1 MQSVNE
7 NDTPVIGKHIL
18 STLTIGM
25 YQDPRMIYR
34 EYIQNSADQID
45 MLSADE
51 RRDNIRQT
59 IVIDIDERKR
69 IVEITDRATGI
80 PRKDFRKRL
89 LNVADSQKDPSK
101 NKGFRG
107 IGRLAGLNYCRTLIF
122 ESSAK
127 GETVVS
133 RLEMDAHEMIHI
145 LHDTNDHSLAGDV
158 IKKISKVSYIDG
170 VAKEYDC
177 YFKVTLQDVR
187 LDVGKQLLD
196 IESVKEFV
204 AQIAPVP
211 FSNLRFRIGKQIME
225 AATKAGVLIEE
236 YTVRVNGE
244 TITKLYRDV
253 VYDARSNELGTVGQP
268 VYRSIDWGGKRLAW
282 GWFLLPRYGVSLAES
297 TNPQRKVRLR
307 KGNIQIGFDNFLD
320 PYFPEARS
328 NGYMLGEIYLLSDS
342 ILPNGDRNALE
353 VSEEASALTEQL
365 RNVIFRDLWNAA
377 HKASELNSAQSAV
390 KDYESQRREMERLV
404 RENATAAVEA
414 KKPEL
419 EKAYARAIAGQ
430 QKIKKVA
437 GAPVKGEFVKQVVDV
452 LTGEVTTTS
461 TSLVKPEEIAVVPS
475 RVSPKTGSKVV
486 RVKTTGT
493 ELMNVIIRVL
503 VEDGLDVMRA
513 HDLAKKISDE
523 ISPAS

>member
-1 MQSVNE
+1 M
-7 NDTPVIGKHIL
+7 
-18 STLTIGM
+18 
-25 YQDPRMIYR
+25 
-34 EYIQNSADQID
+34 
-45 MLSADE
+45 
-51 RRDNIRQT
+51 
-59 IVIDIDERKR
+59 
-69 IVEITDRATGI
+69 
-80 PRKDFRKRL
+80 
-89 LNVADSQKDPSK
+89 
-101 NKGFRG
+101 
-107 IGRLAGLNYCRTLIF
+107 
-122 ESSAK
+122 
-127 GETVVS
+127 
-133 RLEMDAHEMIHI
+133 
-145 LHDTNDHSLAGDV
+145 
-158 IKKISKVSYIDG
+158 
-170 VAKEYDC
+170 
-177 YFKVTLQDVR
+177 
-187 LDVGKQLLD
+187 
-196 IESVKEFV
+196 
-204 AQIAPVP
+204 
-211 FSNLRFRIGKQIME
+211 
-225 AATKAGVLIEE
+225 
-236 YTVRVNGE
+236 
-244 TITKLYRDV
+244 
-253 VYDARSNELGTVGQP
+253 
-268 VYRSIDWGGKRLAW
+268 AW

>member
-1 MQSVNE
+1 MQSDND
-7 NDTPVIGKHIL
+7 NDTPIIGKHIL

-45 MLSADE
+45 TLSADE

-69 IVEITDRATGI
+69 VVEITDKATGI

-122 ESSAK
+122 ETSAK

-158 IKKISKVSYIDG
+158 IKKISKDSYTDG
-170 VAKEYDC
+170 AAKEYDC
-177 YFKVTLQDVR
+177 YFKVILQDVR

-196 IESVKEFV
+196 VESVKEFV

-211 FSNLRFRIGKQIME
+211 FSNLSFRTGKEIME
-225 AATKAGVLIEE
+225 AAASAGVLIEE

-244 TITKLYRDV
+244 TITKLYKDV
-253 VYDARSNELGTVGQP
+253 VYDARSNELGAVGRP
-268 VYRSIDWGGKRLAW
+268 VYQSIDWKGKRLAW
-282 GWFLLPRYGVSLAES
+282 GWFLLPQYGVSLPES
-297 TNPQRKVRLR
+297 TNPQRKIRLR

-328 NGYMLGEIYLLSDS
+328 NGYMLGEIYLLSDN

-377 HKASELNSAQSAV
+377 HKASELNSAQNAL
-390 KDYESQRREMERLV
+390 KLYETQRQEMEQLV
-404 RENATAAVEA
+404 REGAAAGVEA

-419 EKAYARAIAGQ
+419 EKAYERAVAGQ
-430 QKIKKVA
+430 QKIKKAVV
-437 GAPVKGEFVKQVVDV
+437 APVKGKFVKQVVGI
-452 LTGEVTTTS
+452 LTEETAATS
-461 TSLVKPEEIAVVPS
+461 TTLVKPEEVTVVSPRVPS
-475 RVSPKTGSKVV
+475 KTRQKVV
-486 RVKTTGT
+486 KVKTTGP
-493 ELMNVIIRVL
+493 ELMNVIIHVL
-503 VEDGLDVMRA
+503 VDDGMDPMRA
-513 HDLAKKISDE
+513 CDLAKKISDE